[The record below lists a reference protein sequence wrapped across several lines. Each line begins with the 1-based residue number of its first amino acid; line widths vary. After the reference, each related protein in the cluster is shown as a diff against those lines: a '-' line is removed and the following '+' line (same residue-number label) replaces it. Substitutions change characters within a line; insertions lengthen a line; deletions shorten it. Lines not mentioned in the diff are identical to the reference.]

1 LIAADGGGLTLLK
14 EEFPNLE
21 TIHLPGYRMRYSGT
35 KSMNWQVLAS
45 IPKIFYRIYQEH
57 SKLKQ
62 LIAQHKL
69 DAIIS
74 DNRYGLW
81 SKKVYSVFITHQ
93 IMIKCPPGLK
103 FLEPILRGI
112 TGYFIRKYD
121 RCWVPD
127 MKDANNLSGDLSHER
142 ILPSLKFIGPLSRFS
157 HANGTSHAKK
167 YDLMVSLS
175 GPEPQRTIFEEL
187 IMEQLKESQLKSIV
201 VRGLPDEMSSSVN
214 GAVVH
219 SHLNTEDMLNA
230 MLASDVVLS
239 RPGYSTIMDLAAVGK
254 KAVLIPT
261 PGQTEQEYLAGSMK
275 ERGVFYSVSQG
286 DFNLETALDSTHKFS
301 GITMKPQP
309 ALLKEAV
316 ENLLAKI

>member
-1 LIAADGGGLTLLK
+1 
-14 EEFPNLE
+14 
-21 TIHLPGYRMRYSGT
+21 
-35 KSMNWQVLAS
+35 
-45 IPKIFYRIYQEH
+45 
-57 SKLKQ
+57 
-62 LIAQHKL
+62 
-69 DAIIS
+69 
-74 DNRYGLW
+74 
-81 SKKVYSVFITHQ
+81 
-93 IMIKCPPGLK
+93 
-103 FLEPILRGI
+103 
-112 TGYFIRKYD
+112 
-121 RCWVPD
+121 
-127 MKDANNLSGDLSHER
+127 
-142 ILPSLKFIGPLSRFS
+142 
-157 HANGTSHAKK
+157 
-167 YDLMVSLS
+167 
-175 GPEPQRTIFEEL
+175 
-187 IMEQLKESQLKSIV
+187 MEQLKESQLKSIV

>member
-1 LIAADGGGLTLLK
+1 
-14 EEFPNLE
+14 
-21 TIHLPGYRMRYSGT
+21 
-35 KSMNWQVLAS
+35 
-45 IPKIFYRIYQEH
+45 
-57 SKLKQ
+57 
-62 LIAQHKL
+62 
-69 DAIIS
+69 
-74 DNRYGLW
+74 
-81 SKKVYSVFITHQ
+81 
-93 IMIKCPPGLK
+93 MIKCPPGLK

-112 TGYFIRKYD
+112 TSYFIRKYD

-127 MKDANNLSGDLSHER
+127 MKDSNNLSGDLSHER
-142 ILPSLKFIGPLSRFS
+142 LLPSLKFIGPLSRFGHAHGSS
-157 HANGTSHAKK
+157 HEKK

-187 IMEQLKESQLKSIV
+187 IMGQLKESKLKCIV

-261 PGQTEQEYLAGSMK
+261 PGQTEQEYLASTMK
-275 ERGVFYSVSQG
+275 ERGIFYTINQG
-286 DFNLETALDSTHKFS
+286 DFNLETALGENDKFT
-301 GITMKPQP
+301 GITMKPRP
-309 ALLKEAV
+309 ALLKDAIS
-316 ENLLAKI
+316 NLLSKI